1 MILRFQSFPLLI
13 GLFFFNMNL
22 IEKALSI
29 AVNAH
34 AGQTD
39 LDGEAYILHPMHVG
53 LMGNTDEERATG
65 FLHDVMEDC
74 GYSAEQLL
82 DEGIPSGVV
91 NALRLLTHEK
101 GTSYEEYLQRII
113 DSKNPIALHVK
124 YNDLLHNYARG
135 GRFPHLQEKHG
146 NALRMIEPV
155 VKAMDEIKA
164 YNHSYAKQKG
174 REVAIFAAGC
184 FWGVQHYMQ
193 KQKGVIRSF
202 AGYTGGDE
210 KHPTYDDVRLHHT
223 HHLEAVLVEFDPKQ
237 TSFETLCKLFFEIH
251 DPSQTDGQG
260 PDKGEQYLSAV
271 FCTSEEQRL
280 TTLRLMKYLLEHG
293 HEVNT
298 MVREASDFWIAE
310 GYHQDYYGKTGGS
323 PYCHVRQ
330 RKF

>member
-1 MILRFQSFPLLI
+1 MPGRLTSTARRIYFILCTSVSW
-13 GLFFFNMNL
+13 
-22 IEKALSI
+22 A
-29 AVNAH
+29 
-34 AGQTD
+34 
-39 LDGEAYILHPMHVG
+39 
-53 LMGNTDEERATG
+53 
-65 FLHDVMEDC
+65 
-74 GYSAEQLL
+74 
-82 DEGIPSGVV
+82 IPSGVV
-91 NALRLLTHEK
+91 NALHLLTHEK
-101 GTSYEEYLQRII
+101 DTSYEEYLQRII

-280 TTLRLMKYLLEHG
+280 TTLRLMKYLREHG